1 MGGPKTQRQLFP
13 HGESRFKVPA
23 VGDRQTKSAGRHG
36 VVLRRFVLVEGDL
49 NAGDIRCLSQPGD
62 DVFPLIR
69 RALEAAAVTLVD
81 GDVLVVAQKIIS
93 KAENRL
99 VDLAL
104 VEPGERA
111 IALAREVDKDPR
123 LVELILRQSRGVVR
137 HRPGVLIVEHVLG
150 YVHANAGIDRSN
162 IVNSAED
169 PRVLLLPRDPD
180 GWARALRQEL
190 AALTGVDV
198 QIIINDSAGRAWRNG
213 TVGIA
218 IGTAGLDPVRN
229 QIGEQDMFGNVL
241 QVTEPAVADELAAA
255 ASLLMG
261 QSTQGLPVVLA
272 RGAGLQPSEQGSGKL
287 IRDKATDL
295 FR

>member
-1 MGGPKTQRQLFP
+1 MAVRLELIALEGFP
-13 HGESRFKVPA
+13 
-23 VGDRQTKSAGRHG
+23 
-36 VVLRRFVLVEGDL
+36 LVE
-49 NAGDIRCLSQPGD
+49 PGD
-62 DVFPLIR
+62 ELGQLLADSLHNNGLQLQP
-69 RALEAAAVTLVD
+69 
-81 GDVLVVAQKIIS
+81 GDVLVIAQKIVS
-93 KAENRL
+93 KSEDRYVRL
-99 VDLAL
+99 ADVTPRPEA
-104 VEPGERA
+104 V
-111 IALAREVDKDPR
+111 ALAQRADKDPR
-123 LVELILRQSRGVVR
+123 QVELILDECNEVIRV
-137 HRPGVLIVEHVLG
+137 RPGVIIVEHRNG

-162 IVNSAED
+162 IANSIED

-180 GWARALRQEL
+180 ASARALRREL

-272 RGAGLQPSEQGSGKL
+272 RGAGLQPSEEGSGKL
-287 IRDKATDL
+287 IRDKSTDL